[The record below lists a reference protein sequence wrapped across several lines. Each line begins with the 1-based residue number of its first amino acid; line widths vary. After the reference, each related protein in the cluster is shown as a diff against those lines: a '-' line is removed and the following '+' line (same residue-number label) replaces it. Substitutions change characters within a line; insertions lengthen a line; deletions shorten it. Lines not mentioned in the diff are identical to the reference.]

1 MRRLFT
7 LVLALLLAVPSLAW
21 GGRDL
26 SVPRLASSSGAVGAV
41 GSDAGTLGGQ
51 GPAKGRFF
59 VIGTGPAGPPLCTLQ
74 ALERMAALDAVVA
87 PQELVDLFAEYIG
100 GKPVLF
106 DPLPGLWDYKGTWWE
121 ELAPGQMAAFEAER
135 ERIIT
140 ERVAEI
146 HALLEAGQDVGM
158 VDLGNPS
165 LYGPAHF
172 YLERMAEDEVVIIPG
187 MGSDAAAM
195 AVLGKSALPAFDSR
209 FLIQSAP
216 FSLFT
221 GEDEADRQV
230 LEHMAQYPSTMILY
244 MALKDPE
251 ALFETLGAALPA
263 DLPVAVV
270 FWAGHPDKERV
281 MRGTV
286 GDMGPRLAAD
296 PEHLMGL
303 LFLGRF
309 LEGKPYAAGVEQ
321 ATEPRR

>member
-1 MRRLFT
+1 MLRHLLASLLLL
-7 LVLALLLAVPSLAW
+7 LVLLLPGSATSRDIDAL
-21 GGRDL
+21 D
-26 SVPRLASSSGAVGAV
+26 GA
-41 GSDAGTLGGQ
+41 DAQALGGQ
-51 GPAKGRFF
+51 ATAPGRFY
-59 VIGTGPAGPPLCTLQ
+59 VIGTGPAGPQLCTLQ
-74 ALERMAALDAVVA
+74 ALERMKALDVLVA
-87 PQELVDLFAEYIG
+87 PQELVELFSDYLG

-106 DPLPGLWDYKGTWWE
+106 DPLPGLWDHDGTWWE
-121 ELAPGQMAAFEAER
+121 ELSQGQMAAFEAER
-135 ERIIT
+135 ERIIE
-140 ERVAEI
+140 ERVGRIRAHLQRGE
-146 HALLEAGQDVGM
+146 DVGM
-158 VDLGNPS
+158 IDIGNPS

-172 YLERMAEDEVVIIPG
+172 YLERMAEDEVIILPG

-221 GEDEADRQV
+221 GAEEQDRQV
-230 LEHMAQYPSTMILY
+230 LEHVAQYPSTMILY
-244 MALKDPE
+244 MALKDPV
-251 ALFETLGAALPA
+251 ALFETLGEVLPA

-296 PEHLMGL
+296 PERLMGL
-303 LFLGRF
+303 LFIGRF
-309 LEGKPYAAGVEQ
+309 LEGRPYAAGVEQ

>member
-1 MRRLFT
+1 MFRPT
-7 LVLALLLAVPSLAW
+7 LSIVLASLLCSAALAQEP
-21 GGRDL
+21 
-26 SVPRLASSSGAVGAV
+26 AVQRGH
-41 GSDAGTLGGQ
+41 LY
-51 GPAKGRFF
+51 

-74 ALERMAALDAVVA
+74 ALDRMRELDAVIA
-87 PQELVDLFAEYIG
+87 PQELVDLFTEYLG
-100 GKPVLF
+100 DTPVIF
-106 DPLPGLWDYKGTWWE
+106 DPLPGLWDYQGTWWE
-121 ELAPGQMAAFEAER
+121 DLDHSLMAAFEAER
-135 ERIIT
+135 ERLVE
-140 ERVAEI
+140 ERVTRI
-146 HALLEAGQDVGM
+146 RALLEEGKDVGM
-158 VDLGNPS
+158 VDIGNPS

-172 YLERMAEDEVVIIPG
+172 YLERLADDEVVIIPG

-221 GEDEADRQV
+221 GQDESDRQI
-230 LEHMAQYPSTMILY
+230 LEHVAQYPSTMVLY
-244 MALKDPE
+244 MALRDPE
-251 ALFETLGAALPA
+251 ALFRTLGEVLPA

-281 MRGTV
+281 MRGTI

-303 LFLGRF
+303 LFIGRF

-321 ATEPRR
+321 ATEGRR

>member
-1 MRRLFT
+1 MHRLTT
-7 LVLALLLAVPSLAW
+7 LILALLLALPSLAHA
-21 GGRDL
+21 GDGPPADL
-26 SVPRLASSSGAVGAV
+26 SVSSRGAEGVGPSVVA
-41 GSDAGTLGGQ
+41 LGGE

-100 GKPVLF
+100 DKPVLF
-106 DPLPGLWDYKGTWWE
+106 DPLPGLWDYQGTWWE
-121 ELAPGQMAAFEAER
+121 ELEPGQMAAFEAER

-140 ERVAEI
+140 ARVAEV
-146 HALLEAGQDVGM
+146 HALLEAGKDVGM

-172 YLERMAEDEVVIIPG
+172 YLERMADDEVVIIPG

-221 GEDEADRQV
+221 GEDQADRQV
-230 LEHMAQYPSTMILY
+230 LEHVAQYPSTMILY
-244 MALKDPE
+244 MALKDPV
-251 ALFETLGAALPA
+251 ALFETLGEVLPA

-303 LFLGRF
+303 LFIGRF